1 MNLRLLAR
9 RSFRFHFRSHLGVL
23 AGAALAATVLI
34 GALAV
39 GDSVQQSLKIKAWQ
53 RIGAIAAAIQGGDR
67 FFRSELLFREYTT
80 AAVLDLPGTIT
91 RQDGTAR
98 ANRVHVLGIRRD
110 FGKLWQKPYDNQTV
124 TARSVELGDTIAS
137 RSPLTLIT
145 ADRFNPTNGSIH
157 ISQALAHQL
166 NAKVGDAL
174 VLRIH
179 KPSALS
185 RDAVI
190 TPRDDQSVALR
201 VTVGAVL
208 TDAAGNFSLEAGQSP
223 PMNAFID
230 LDQLAVA
237 AGIPKR
243 ANLLLWEGAR
253 LANSQVV
260 ARGPATKRNWHDWFS
275 ETQMRLH
282 VSSINSG
289 GTGDS
294 FMIRILSWISDRTFE
309 NRGEERWKL
318 GSAANDL
325 PDAGRSLQK
334 DWSLEDAELS
344 VRNVNIA
351 PRLSGGEAVPKS
363 VELITRRIFLEAP
376 AVRAAL
382 TNDGVSKL
390 PTPTPILTY
399 LVNSLSV
406 GDAIV
411 PYSMVTAAGA
421 PYTPSDL
428 RDDEIVVNE
437 WLASDLKLKPG
448 DSLAVAYYR
457 VDAGTQLVERTN
469 TFRVRSIVPLRG
481 LHADRTLMP
490 EFPGLAKAEST
501 RDWDAGFDLIHPI
514 RDKDEAYWKQWRGTP
529 KAFITLAAGQ
539 AMWGNRFGNLTAIR
553 WPLPTPSAAAGD
565 LAADVSRHVRSNLDP
580 AEVGLQFRDIRT
592 PALAAAETGTGKEF
606 GGLMIGFSF
615 FLIVSAL
622 LLTAMLFS
630 FSLDQRAVEIGTLL
644 AIGWQPKQVRRVLF
658 REGLMISILGTLIGT
673 LGGIGYA
680 RGVLWGLGTLW
691 RDAVAG
697 AGLEFHITGSTL
709 ATGVLSSI
717 AVAALTLALAL
728 RRQTQRPAREL
739 LNEGSAEPV
748 WTDPSK
754 RSAWP
759 RRIAWVFGLGSIG
772 MAGASIAMHDSNPET
787 FFSAGSLLLI
797 ALLLGA
803 REWLARPASPSAS
816 PQAIT
821 LRALSLRGMTRRSRR
836 SLGTLSLLGSAA
848 FLIVAVATNRLD
860 ARRDATQRSSGT
872 GGFALWAESS
882 LPIVQDLNARK
893 GQEFYGLDSQALK
906 DVSFVP
912 LRVRDGDEASC
923 LNLNKAQR
931 PRLLGVNPELL
942 AQRGAFTFTGLAPGI
957 TVTNGWLALG
967 PAYRTNS
974 DNIPVIPAIGDANSL
989 QWALQKS
996 LGETIDYTDERGRP
1010 FRVRLVGAV
1019 ANSVLQGSLII
1030 SEADFTRHFAN
1041 EAGFRALMI
1050 DAPPATAGALA
1061 AQLSRSM
1068 QDNGLEVTTM
1078 AARLDRF
1085 NAVQNTYLNTFQILG
1100 GLGLLLGSVGLGV
1113 VVSRNVFERRG
1124 ELAVLQAM
1132 GFEAS
1137 VLRRFVLVEHGA
1149 LLTFGLGIGAVAAL
1163 ITVLPALLTPGSEF
1177 PWGSLALTLG
1187 IVAVNGLAWTWGA
1200 TRRSLRK
1207 PLLDSLKAL

>member
-80 AAVLDLPGTIT
+80 AAVLDLPATIT

-124 TARSVELGDTIAS
+124 RARSLELGDTIAPD
-137 RSPLTLIT
+137 SPFTLIT

-201 VTVGAVL
+201 VTVGAVF

-243 ANLLLWEGAR
+243 ANLLLWQGAPQ
-253 LANSQVV
+253 ASSQVGT
-260 ARGPATKRNWHDWFS
+260 RIPFS
-275 ETQMRLH
+275 LRLH
-282 VSSINSG
+282 
-289 GTGDS
+289 DLL
-294 FMIRILSWISDRTFE
+294 FRAWIE
-309 NRGEERWKL
+309 AGNRGYPFIAQSIDKVMSWMMLRPGQERWKL

-325 PDAGRSLQK
+325 PDADRSLQK
-334 DWSLEDAELS
+334 DWTLEDAELS

-390 PTPTPILTY
+390 PAATPILTY

-437 WLASDLKLKPG
+437 WLATDLKLKPG

-529 KAFITLAAGQ
+529 KAFISLAAGQ

-697 AGLEFHITGSTL
+697 AGLEFHLSGSTL

-717 AVAALTLALAL
+717 AVAALTLALEL

-803 REWLARPASPSAS
+803 REWLARPASSSAS
-816 PQAIT
+816 AQAIT

-974 DNIPVIPAIGDANSL
+974 ENIPVIPAIGDANSL

-1068 QDNGLEVTTM
+1068 QDNGLEITTM